1 MSRRIDE
8 KKIHKNVKKDRLLTH
23 CVEGME
29 LDPAEGEEAEDCLED
44 GLADAHHAG
53 GEGRAH
59 CRTQEL
65 RVRQHATT
73 HWKNTQYFFIFTNIF
88 WGILKFFFRT
98 IFSTASSAAPQI
110 PLCRRLR
117 GSNPGPLQLVH

>member
-1 MSRRIDE
+1 
-8 KKIHKNVKKDRLLTH
+8 
-23 CVEGME
+23 ME
-29 LDPAEGEEAEDCLED
+29 LDPAEGEEAEDCLKD

-73 HWKNTQYFFIFTNIF
+73 HCTRNRMVFSRFTKVYYAMASVADPDLLAGSGSGKKHSGSEQLRIRNEFEALKN
-88 WGILKFFFRT
+88 
-98 IFSTASSAAPQI
+98 
-110 PLCRRLR
+110 
-117 GSNPGPLQLVH
+117 

>member
-1 MSRRIDE
+1 
-8 KKIHKNVKKDRLLTH
+8 
-23 CVEGME
+23 ME

-44 GLADAHHAG
+44 RLADAHHAG

-73 HWKNTQYFFIFTNIF
+73 HWKRNRKYYFLLIYKGTVCNCQCCGSGIGSGSFSRIRIRKKNSGSEMNLKSNYVEKLINMTN
-88 WGILKFFFRT
+88 
-98 IFSTASSAAPQI
+98 FSTKLLI
-110 PLCRRLR
+110 
-117 GSNPGPLQLVH
+117 